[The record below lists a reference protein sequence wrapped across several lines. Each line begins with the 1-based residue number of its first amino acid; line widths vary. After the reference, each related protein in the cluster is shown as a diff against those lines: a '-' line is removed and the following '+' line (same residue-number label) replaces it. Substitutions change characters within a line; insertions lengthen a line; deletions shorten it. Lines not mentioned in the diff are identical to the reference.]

1 MKDYK
6 IAVVIP
12 CYLVENTIEKVIRS
26 IPSFVEWIICVNDC
40 SPDKT
45 VEKILSV
52 DDPRVTLLSHVKNQG
67 VGGAVLTGYSHAL
80 NVGARIIVKLDGDG
94 QMDPKNIPMLIEPIV
109 NNEADY
115 AKGNRFLHSNELK
128 RMPILRLIG
137 NSGLTFLCKAASGY
151 WNIFDPT
158 NGFTAISKSALQEL
172 NPGRIASNYFFE
184 TSMLC
189 ELRRNE
195 SVVKDIPMPAIYN
208 DESSSLKEIHQI
220 PIFSFNLFK
229 RFISR
234 IFYQYFLYDFNAVTF
249 YLIMGLLLNLFG
261 IIWGIVKWAES
272 ARTGIASTT
281 GTVLIAV
288 LPIIIGIQ
296 LLIHANALDINDV
309 PSRVRNRGRFPETRD
324 TPMAQYIKN
333 QIEKK
338 SVIVEKE
345 N

>member
-1 MKDYK
+1 MKDHK

-12 CYLVENTIEKVIRS
+12 CYKVENTIEKVIRG
-26 IPSFVEWIICVNDC
+26 IPDYVQWIICINDC

-52 DDPRVTLLSHVKNQG
+52 NDPRVTLLTYTKNQG
-67 VGGAVLTGYSHAL
+67 VGAAVMAGYSYAL
-80 NVGARIIVKLDGDG
+80 SIGAQIMVKLDGDD
-94 QMDPKNIPMLIEPIV
+94 QMDVKNIPLLVEPIV
-109 NNEADY
+109 NHEADY
-115 AKGNRFLHSNELK
+115 TKGNRFLHSRELK
-128 RMPILRLIG
+128 RMPFLRFLG
-137 NSGLTFLCKAASGY
+137 NAGLTFLTKAASGY

-158 NGFTAISKSALQEL
+158 NGFTAVSKSALQEL
-172 NPGRIASNYFFE
+172 NPRRIACNYFFE

-195 SVVKDIPMPAIYN
+195 SVVKDMPMPAIYN
-208 DESSSLKEIHQI
+208 DESSSLKEFHQI
-220 PIFSFNLFK
+220 PIFSLNLFK
-229 RFISR
+229 RFINR
-234 IFYQYFLYDFNAVTF
+234 IFYQYFLYDFNAVSF

-261 IIWGIVKWAES
+261 MIWGIVKWVQS

-296 LLIHANALDINDV
+296 MLIHAGALDISDV
-309 PSRVRNRGRFPETRD
+309 PGRVRIRGKFPETID
-324 TPMAQYIKN
+324 TPMAKYIIN

-338 SVIVEKE
+338 NVIIEKE